1 MMRPQHDRLSVFVC
15 TQPVDFR
22 KGMASLAVL
31 VEAQLG
37 LNPFADG
44 LYLFRNRSATAV
56 KLLYWERNGFCLW
69 QKRLEQER
77 FCWPKADASGTVRL
91 TMQQLNWLLEG
102 HDINHLQ
109 PHKTL
114 SFASVT

>member
-1 MMRPQHDRLSVFVC
+1 MMRPQDGHLSVFVC
-15 TQPVDFR
+15 AQPVDFR
-22 KGMASLAVL
+22 KGMVSLAVL

-37 LNPFADG
+37 LNPFAES

-77 FCWPKADASGTVRL
+77 FCWPKGEAGGTISL
-91 TMQQLNWLLEG
+91 TVQQLNWLLEG
-102 HDINHLQ
+102 LCLDRMQ

-114 SFASVT
+114 NFKSVT

>member
-1 MMRPQHDRLSVFVC
+1 MMLRPDDHLSVFVC
-15 TQPVDFR
+15 TQAVDFR

-37 LNPFADG
+37 LNPFAKC
-44 LYLFRNRSATAV
+44 LYVFRNRSATAV

-77 FCWPKADASGTVRL
+77 FCWPKGGASGTLALSV
-91 TMQQLNWLLEG
+91 QQLNWLLEG
-102 HDINHLQ
+102 YDINRMT

-114 SFASVT
+114 ELQSVI